1 MSPAGVI
8 TGSMAGNN
16 PAGSLVA
23 SLEAQSSTLEENCD
37 SDVRKLPQFR
47 QPPTNRGPR
56 NSASQSP

>member
-23 SLEAQSSTLEENCD
+23 SLEAQSSY
-37 SDVRKLPQFR
+37 S
-47 QPPTNRGPR
+47 RGKELLGCR
-56 NSASQSP
+56 NSDSPKPILGADIQRSNLRD